1 MQEKEDRL
9 KSRSYTDVIIIGAGL
24 AGLACARR
32 LAQENIPF
40 VVLEADQKIGGRLNT
55 EYLDGYILNRGFQV
69 LQTAYPEAR
78 KVLDYEELELK
89 AFLPGAMVRIDGKFF
104 RLADPTRRFRE
115 LFSTLTAPIGTMMD
129 RMRILRLAWLLWR
142 SKVSDIFNAPELP
155 TIEFLR
161 KQGFSEKIIQRF
173 FKPFFAGICL
183 DADIRAS
190 SRIFCYIFRIFAMGD
205 VALPANGM
213 VAIAQQLA
221 KPMAPEQIRTNAR
234 VKSVYKDEVVLDS
247 GEKLSGRAVVVATE
261 GPETARLCQSS
272 TSVGSCGEACI
283 YYSARR
289 APIADPY
296 LVLNAEPN
304 KLINSFTIP
313 SRMAPNYAPPGREL
327 ISVVVLGNPSIDDAT
342 VEKKVRQELMEWFG
356 PIVEDWQHLRTQ
368 RIIHALPDQ
377 RPPPCRTQR
386 GQPIPACQAYI
397 YVANTTVFREYSGP
411 YSPAVKPLKRLYIIL
426 VCIASFYTAP

>member
-1 MQEKEDRL
+1 VQGKEDRL
-9 KSRSYTDVIIIGAGL
+9 KSRFYTDVIIVRAGL

-32 LAQENIPF
+32 LAQDNIPF
-40 VVLEADQKIGGRLNT
+40 VVLEADQKIGGRLKT
-55 EYLDGYILNRGFQV
+55 EYFEGYLLNRGFQV

-78 KVLDYEELELK
+78 KVLDYDDLK
-89 AFLPGAMVRIDGKFF
+89 LRAFLPGAIVRIDGKFF

-115 LFSTLTAPIGTMMD
+115 LFGTLTAPIGTMMD
-129 RMRILRLAWLLWR
+129 RMRILRLAWLIRR

-155 TIEFLR
+155 TIDFLR
-161 KQGFSEKIIQRF
+161 KKGFSEKIIQRF

-221 KPMAPEQIRTNAR
+221 KSMAPEQIRTNAR
-234 VKSVYKDEVVLDS
+234 VKSVSTGEVILDS
-247 GEKLSGRAVVVATE
+247 GEKICGRAVVIATE
-261 GPETARLCQSS
+261 GPETARLCQSP
-272 TSVGSCGEACI
+272 TPVGSRGELCI
-283 YYSARR
+283 YFSTQR

-304 KLINSFTIP
+304 KLINSLTIP
-313 SRMAPNYAPPGREL
+313 SRVAPTYAPPGREL
-327 ISVVVLGNPSIDDAT
+327 ISVVVLGNPSIDDDI
-342 VEKKVRQELMEWFG
+342 VEKKVRHELMEWFG

-368 RIIHALPDQ
+368 RIMHALPDQ
-377 RPPPCRTQR
+377 GPPMPNPEKSAELCMPGVYMWRIQQCSGNTVGLTLRP
-386 GQPIPACQAYI
+386 
-397 YVANTTVFREYSGP
+397 SG
-411 YSPAVKPLKRLYIIL
+411 S
-426 VCIASFYTAP
+426 